1 MFKHVLFVLSALL
14 AIVAVPTTAQCTNN
28 ACEVAN
34 AIYKECKIT
43 STSLTDFK
51 KCLCT
56 KKFLVNYE
64 RCLNGTIC
72 SWDGT
77 PDTLTAPCV
86 KIYCPGTFVGGFDAK
101 AFCAGSPS
109 TSYLSPFE
117 LGIDHP
123 SIVTTT
129 TTSIKP
135 TKSIIKTLTPIYTHG
150 PITIPLPIETLLP
163 AETI

>member
-1 MFKHVLFVLSALL
+1 MFKNVLFVLSALL
-14 AIVAVPTTAQCTNN
+14 IIVTVPATAQCTNN

-43 STSLTDFK
+43 STSLADFK

-77 PDTLTAPCV
+77 PDTLIAPCV

-101 AFCAGSPS
+101 AFCAGSP
-109 TSYLSPFE
+109 
-117 LGIDHP
+117 I
-123 SIVTTT
+123 TTT